1 MSQIAFAPPP
11 ALGEPPVSRRFGAP
25 SRAAIMTALAASAVR
40 LGHIRAV
47 LVLAQTAR
55 PRSLLACPGE
65 LRGLALAGL
74 KAVYPDANPEALDAC
89 LRHPRTA
96 DRRRA
101 SRSRDFAVTWAPG
114 DLTAVSRAIA
124 DNEAAQLTGRWI
136 WPHACAVAAEHTGA
150 EAAVVAT
157 VTGSRATPPRIVAR
171 ARKLAVYL
179 TMTEGDVN
187 LTAMA
192 AATGLDKSTVRF
204 HVEGLGDARDDDPAL
219 DAELETLS
227 ARLRERLDQELSQW

>member
-1 MSQIAFAPPP
+1 MSLVALVPSTSP
-11 ALGEPPVSRRFGAP
+11 AVPTRFGAP
-25 SRAAIMTALAASAVR
+25 SRSAILTALAASAVR
-40 LGHIRAV
+40 QGHVRAV

-55 PRSLLACPGE
+55 PRSLLTCPGD

-74 KAVYPDANPEALDAC
+74 KAVYPHANAEALDTC
-89 LRHPRTA
+89 LRHPRA
-96 DRRRA
+96 MDPRR
-101 SRSRDFAVTWAPG
+101 SQRSRDAAVTWGPE
-114 DLTAVSRAIA
+114 DLDAVARAIA

-136 WPHACAVAAEHTGA
+136 WPHACAVTAAHTGA
-150 EAAVVAT
+150 DAAVVAT

-219 DAELETLS
+219 DAELETLG
-227 ARLRERLDQELSQW
+227 AQLRERLDQELSQW

>member
-1 MSQIAFAPPP
+1 MV
-11 ALGEPPVSRRFGAP
+11 ALVSSSPPVTPRVGSPR
-25 SRAAIMTALAASAVR
+25 RAAILTALASAAVR
-40 LGHIRAV
+40 AGNLKAV
-47 LVLAQTAR
+47 LLLAKTGR
-55 PRSLLACPGE
+55 PKSLLACSG
-65 LRGLALAGL
+65 RFRVLALSGL
-74 KAVYPDANPEALDAC
+74 QAVYPEANEPALRSA
-89 LRHPRTA
+89 LGLGPSV
-96 DRRRA
+96 DRRRRA
-101 SRSRDFAVTWAPG
+101 LEACTTWPEA
-114 DLTAVSRAIA
+114 DVRATALSIVE
-124 DNEAAQLTGRWI
+124 NEDAQLTGRWI

-157 VTGSRATPPRIVAR
+157 VTGSRATPPRVVAR

-219 DAELETLS
+219 DAELEMLS
-227 ARLRERLDQELSQW
+227 ALLRARLDQELSQW

>member
-1 MSQIAFAPPP
+1 MSLIALVPSS
-11 ALGEPPVSRRFGAP
+11 PPVTPRVGSPRRGA
-25 SRAAIMTALAASAVR
+25 ILTALAAAAVR
-40 LGHIRAV
+40 TGNLKGVMA
-47 LVLAQTAR
+47 LARTGR
-55 PRSLLACPGE
+55 PRTLCTVPGGKF
-65 LRGLALAGL
+65 RWLALAGL
-74 KAVYPDANPEALDAC
+74 AAVYPDANAA
-89 LRHPRTA
+89 A
-96 DRRRA
+96 
-101 SRSRDFAVTWAPG
+101 
-114 DLTAVSRAIA
+114 LTAGLGCRTDVKARRLTLERRGDWPVEDVHAVAAAIVE
-124 DNEAAQLTGRWI
+124 NEDAQLTGRWI

-219 DAELETLS
+219 DAELEMLS
-227 ARLRERLDQELSQW
+227 ALLRERLDQELSQW